1 MSEITFYL
9 RDPKVEK
16 TTIYISDWNKK
27 KLVKPEPDTAVAS
40 SPTTV
45 MATGGAEMP
54 F

>member
-1 MSEITFYL
+1 MAISA
-9 RDPKVEK
+9 EK

-27 KLVKPEPDTAVAS
+27 KLVKPEPDAVAGS
-40 SPTTV
+40 NPTTV